1 MDDPAGRLTNIAT
14 GVSATDDVQENL
26 LNVLGKGREM
36 ARKFVTDNTECL
48 GTEDPA
54 KSFFSLIQV
63 SRR

>member
-1 MDDPAGRLTNIAT
+1 MDDPPSRLTNIAMD
-14 GVSATDDVQENL
+14 GVQESL

-36 ARKFVTDNTECL
+36 ARKFVTECF
-48 GTEDPA
+48 GTPDPV

>member
-1 MDDPAGRLTNIAT
+1 MDDPPSRLTYIAT
-14 GVSATDDVQENL
+14 GVSATDDVQESL

-36 ARKFVTDNTECL
+36 TRKFVTECL
-48 GTEDPA
+48 GTEDPV